1 MELGDQAMTALM
13 LDEPTL
19 RAILI
24 SRIACAGETGATR
37 AAVERDTSAIVSHIH
52 TNGEWHARVAELV
65 GGLQTQ
71 GVILSKTAKLRLSEE
86 GHAAARSFLAVKS
99 SKFPDWP
106 EVRDMRLIARAL
118 GLQGESAKR
127 QRALGNVERL
137 RARILERVFALRL
150 RGSATPAR
158 VRSALAVVALHRAF
172 GNKLKNRLGAGKGLS
187 GDAGRLLASQLLRR
201 PREFDSDRRLLA
213 DLAAEQ
219 LGAPATDIAALRQ
232 AILRRFVTRRAPAS
246 ERQPQQSENLRA
258 ELPAAS
264 GNTPRSVRSRRPE
277 RVEAH
282 DARPDMMNFVAEVTR
297 ATTAGAQGW
306 PGDRKAYISCVWK
319 SIRDAQPN
327 WQLSEIEFKCMLTE
341 AHRSGRLVLA
351 NADLKSK
358 TDQLKLRASAVSY
371 KNTEWHY
378 IRVQE

>member
-1 MELGDQAMTALM
+1 MEPGDQAMTSLM

-24 SRIACAGETGATR
+24 SRIACAGDTGATR
-37 AAVERDTSAIVSHIH
+37 AAVERDTSTIVSHIH
-52 TNGEWHARVAELV
+52 TNGEWHARVTELI
-65 GGLQTQ
+65 GGLQAQ
-71 GVILSKTAKLRLSEE
+71 GVILNKTAKLKLSEE

-99 SKFPDWP
+99 TKFPDWP

-158 VRSALAVVALHRAF
+158 VRSALAVVALDRAF

-187 GDAGRLLASQLLRR
+187 GDAGRLLAAQLLRR

-219 LGAPATDIAALRQ
+219 LGAPATDIAVLRQ
-232 AILRRFVTRRAPAS
+232 AILRRFVTRRAPT
-246 ERQPQQSENLRA
+246 QPPNHADVPAQTSAAGGDTPQPVRPKRA
-258 ELPAAS
+258 EREQAQ
-264 GNTPRSVRSRRPE
+264 
-277 RVEAH
+277 
-282 DARPDMMNFVAEVTR
+282 DARPDMMKFVAEVTR
-297 ATTAGAQGW
+297 AAIDGAQGW
-306 PGDRKAYISCVWK
+306 PGDRKAYISLVWK
-319 SIRDAQPN
+319 SIRESQPN
-327 WQLSEIEFKCMLTE
+327 WMLSEIEFKCMLTE

-358 TDQLKLRASAVSY
+358 TDQPELRASTVSY

-378 IRVQE
+378 IRVQD